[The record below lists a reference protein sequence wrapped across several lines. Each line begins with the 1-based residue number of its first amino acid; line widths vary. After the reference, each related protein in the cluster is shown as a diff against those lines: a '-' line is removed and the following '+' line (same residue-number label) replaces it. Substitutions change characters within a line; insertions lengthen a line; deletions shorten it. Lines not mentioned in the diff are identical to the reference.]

1 MKRKAALSG
10 MAIIAL
16 LSIATFATPALAI
29 NQQSTA
35 QQTKKN
41 GRRGKADNKK

>member
-10 MAIIAL
+10 MAIAL
-16 LSIATFATPALAI
+16 LSIATFATKALAI

-35 QQTKKN
+35 QQTEKM
-41 GRRGKADNKK
+41 